1 MRDPA
6 PKVVAYPLLEALLS
20 EKSLQ
25 LKGTYTYRDAA
36 AIFDC
41 SIRALQ
47 ERIRSGQLQKRNLPG
62 RGRFLSIDLEHFLEK
77 SLTTKR

>member
-6 PKVVAYPLLEALLS
+6 PKTVAYPLLEALLG
-20 EKSLQ
+20 EKSLP

-41 SIRALQ
+41 SVRALQ
-47 ERIRSGQLQKRNLPG
+47 ERIRNGKLRKRNLPG
-62 RGRFLSIDLEHFLEK
+62 RGKFLSIDLEDFLRN
-77 SLTTKR
+77 S